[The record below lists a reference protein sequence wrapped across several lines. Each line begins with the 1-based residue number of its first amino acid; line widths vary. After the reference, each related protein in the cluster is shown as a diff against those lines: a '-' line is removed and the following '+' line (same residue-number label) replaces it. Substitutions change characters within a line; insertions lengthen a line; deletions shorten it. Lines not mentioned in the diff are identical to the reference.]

1 MKTYLITIRE
11 INGEYGYDSFN
22 LIKCES
28 NKLLINL
35 QGVLIS
41 YVGTEYDR
49 SKLLENITYFSENK
63 ELQEAFIKI
72 ECSDLRIVELLS
84 FKEIPEEDSLVLN
97 KYIYDITPIED
108 SLIEAKLFFNYTCDY

>member
-63 ELQEAFIKI
+63 KLQEAFIKI